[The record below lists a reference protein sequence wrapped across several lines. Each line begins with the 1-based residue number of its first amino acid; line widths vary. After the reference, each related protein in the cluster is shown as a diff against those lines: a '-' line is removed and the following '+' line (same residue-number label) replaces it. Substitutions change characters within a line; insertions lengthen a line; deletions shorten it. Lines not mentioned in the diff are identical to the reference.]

1 MNKQILYKQREEARK
16 VYDHYEKK
24 LEKLEQ
30 KKDELARDGRF
41 NESSEFFQQ
50 VSRNEEKYLKAKED
64 YIKIATKTY
73 DTIEDLNTTRFNFVN
88 PVLLQLFFTE
98 MKLYES
104 FSNKYGVYKNLE
116 QNLTEMKI
124 KVTIYFP

>member
-1 MNKQILYKQREEARK
+1 
-16 VYDHYEKK
+16 
-24 LEKLEQ
+24 
-30 KKDELARDGRF
+30 
-41 NESSEFFQQ
+41 

>member
-1 MNKQILYKQREEARK
+1 M
-16 VYDHYEKK
+16 
-24 LEKLEQ
+24 
-30 KKDELARDGRF
+30 
-41 NESSEFFQQ
+41 
-50 VSRNEEKYLKAKED
+50 KAKED

-124 KVTIYFP
+124 KVITYFL